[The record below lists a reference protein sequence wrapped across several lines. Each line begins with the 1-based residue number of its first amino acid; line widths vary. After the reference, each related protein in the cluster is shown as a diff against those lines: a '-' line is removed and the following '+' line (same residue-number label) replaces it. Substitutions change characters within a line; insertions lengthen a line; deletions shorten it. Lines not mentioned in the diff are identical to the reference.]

1 MIKICFDESY
11 VFDLLSIYE
20 VKIDYSIDLDK
31 KIKLQQSYDLL
42 KSEIAET
49 IGDKLVIDILSSDEY
64 AQLKQSNKI
73 VFDLVDRA
81 NETKLSKLTAD
92 ANYMR
97 YLNKIS
103 LQNKFFNTTLTE
115 VKI

>member
-1 MIKICFDESY
+1 MLI
-11 VFDLLSIYE
+11 L
-20 VKIDYSIDLDK
+20 LDK
-31 KIKLQQSYDLL
+31 R
-42 KSEIAET
+42 AT
-49 IGDKLVIDILSSDEY
+49 SD
-64 AQLKQSNKI
+64 
-73 VFDLVDRA
+73 

>member
-1 MIKICFDESY
+1 MIKISLDESY

-20 VKIDYSIDLDK
+20 VKIDYSIDLEK
-31 KIKLQQSYDLL
+31 KSKLEQSYNLL
-42 KSEIAET
+42 KLEIIET
-49 IGDKLVIDILSSDEY
+49 IGDELVVDILSSKEY
-64 AQLKQSNKI
+64 AELKQSNKV

-81 NETKLSKLTAD
+81 NETELSKLTAD

-97 YLNKIS
+97 YLNKIL
-103 LQNKFFNTTLTE
+103 LQNKFFNTNLTE